1 MAPGH
6 APKIPHR
13 KPDNVTSPKCP
24 FSIWMKQKAR
34 QLPLVGMPLNWQ
46 GHPHVQLQFAN
57 SIPSMTHSTYLLI
70 DLFCLCF
77 GVRSVPSLPT
87 RLDSGDA
94 EKMARSCPR

>member
-6 APKIPHR
+6 APRIPHR
-13 KPDNVTSPKCP
+13 KPDNGTSPKCP

-57 SIPSMTHSTYLLI
+57 SIPSIAHSTYLLI
-70 DLFCLCF
+70 GAFSFLCWCTI
-77 GVRSVPSLPT
+77 VPELASAD
-87 RLDSGDA
+87 RLGGCGQDGS
-94 EKMARSCPR
+94 